1 MEIINMKK
9 ILTSLALLS
18 VVLLASPALLSARA
32 ADNGPELPPM
42 CGVIA
47 APADSK
53 LLFHTYALGV
63 QIYRWNGVR
72 WNFVGPEARLYAD
85 ANYRGLVGTHYAGPT
100 WESNSG
106 STVVASRVEGC
117 TPDAAAIQWLL
128 LSSVS
133 NGGSGIFD
141 KADHIQR
148 VNTAGGL
155 EPAAPGSS
163 LGDEKRV
170 PYTAEYYFYRSQD

>member
-47 APADSK
+47 APEGSQ

-128 LSSVS
+128 LRSVS

-141 KADHIQR
+141 KAVHIQR

-155 EPAAPGSS
+155 EPAAPGSAV
-163 LGDEKRV
+163 GEEKRV